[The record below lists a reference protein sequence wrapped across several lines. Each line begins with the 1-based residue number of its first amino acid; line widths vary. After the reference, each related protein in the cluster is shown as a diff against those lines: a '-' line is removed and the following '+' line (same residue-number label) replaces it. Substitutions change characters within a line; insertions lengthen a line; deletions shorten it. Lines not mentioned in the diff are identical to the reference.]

1 VSAGNRPARV
11 TIPLAVTA
19 LAVAVHAGALPTYF
33 AQDDIT
39 FLFRA
44 AHHIPHPGLTR
55 LLSAGLAISLEHGVF
70 GLSPLGYHVVN
81 LALHALNTLGVHALA
96 LRWTRSSSSAWLAAI
111 GFGTS
116 SIAFTPLHWVTGIVE
131 LLTTALLLG
140 ATLIHLRPGA
150 AGPWRVVGA
159 LLLLV
164 AALLSKEAAIPWVG
178 VMVAVGALSGQGRT
192 ALRALLPAG
201 VLTIAFIGYLVAG
214 GIALDTARHGAY
226 ALTLSPEFLTANLAT
241 YIAWNLAAWN
251 PIPDQAAVADA
262 GAWHVAAP
270 LCVIIAFVIGRLPAP
285 RRLPFYM
292 GLFWWLAF
300 LLPVLLLEHHTYYYY
315 LYVPWVGGSIA
326 LAALLTGAL
335 ETWNARR
342 APMVCAA
349 AATIAVALQ
358 WRDIA
363 YRSSAVHDALP
374 VDRTLRDA
382 LLTRHAVLGLR
393 AASLPEG
400 TPVGFVNPVPR
411 AATGPTRTRVS
422 FEAPAGDA
430 DAYVPLEAALRGG
443 ETLALLVPEVRYR
456 GFATTIPYDW
466 LDVECFYYEQ
476 RGWLERWGKGAQ
488 ALRGQA
494 RVQRAAG
501 QGLAADST
509 DRRIRALGDSL
520 ADPGARRLTASSRS
534 R

>member
-1 VSAGNRPARV
+1 VSTGNRPARF
-11 TIPLAVTA
+11 TILIAVAA
-19 LAVAVHAGALPTYF
+19 LGVAVHAGALTTYF

-44 AHHIPHPGLTR
+44 AHHLRHPGLTR

-81 LALHALNTLGVHALA
+81 LALHAINTLGVHALA
-96 LRWTRSSSSAWLAAI
+96 LRWTRSPSSAWLAAI

-178 VMVAVGALSGQGRT
+178 VMLVVGALSGQGPT
-192 ALRALLPAG
+192 ALRSFLPAG
-201 VLTIAFIGYLVAG
+201 VLTVAFIGYLVAG
-214 GIALDTARHGAY
+214 GMALDTARHGAY
-226 ALTLSPEFLTANLAT
+226 SLTLSPEFLTANLAT
-241 YIAWNLAAWN
+241 YVAWNLAAWI
-251 PIPDQAAVADA
+251 PIPDQTAVADV
-262 GAWHVAAP
+262 GAWRVAAP
-270 LCVIIAFVIGRLPAP
+270 LCVVIAFVISRLPAP
-285 RRLPFYM
+285 RRLPFHL
-292 GLFWWLAF
+292 GLVWWLAF
-300 LLPVLLLEHHTYYYY
+300 LLPVLPLEHHTYYYY
-315 LYVPWVGGSIA
+315 LYLPWVGGAIA
-326 LAALLTGAL
+326 LAAVVTGTL

-342 APMVCAA
+342 APMACAA
-349 AATIAVALQ
+349 AAAIAVALQ

-363 YRSSAVHDALP
+363 YRSNAVHDALP

-393 AASLPEG
+393 AAGLPEG

-411 AATGPTRTRVS
+411 ASTDPARTRTS
-422 FEAPAGDA
+422 FEGPAGEA
-430 DAYVPLEAALRGG
+430 NAYVPLEAALRGG

-456 GFATTIPYDW
+456 GFATTIPSDW

-476 RGWLERWGKGAQ
+476 RGWLERWGKGVQ

-509 DRRIRALGDSL
+509 DRWIRALGDSL
-520 ADPGARRLTASSRS
+520 AGPGGHRLTTSSRS